1 MNIIV
6 FRHPAL
12 ENYLPKEN
20 LDQITIITPAKFEET
35 YKIFYS
41 EYSIKPKIYFLE
53 DWRLPAMITVL
64 NEINLT
70 YKIEKISTLA
80 EEDIE
85 EVALLREFY
94 TKQSSQ
100 LLTDLLFRDKYYM
113 RSFLQNIVRQPK
125 FRLIEKNE
133 DIELFKKQSSSDEF
147 ILKRRN
153 LAGGSHVKKV
163 HRNSEITPEITFLD
177 LYSGDYLIE
186 EFVDLP
192 QMVTADGYAV
202 SGNISRFFSHEYN
215 EHLLESFEHEY
226 LLLRTSHLY
235 HSKNDYINKIKKQS
249 QKVLNI
255 FLRNKDNISPF
266 HFEWFI
272 NEETEE
278 VVFNEVG
285 RRFGGGNI
293 PQLIQ
298 IAFGIDILN
307 EYWLHENSIDNSNC
321 TVIPKNIPD
330 QIAASFMPY
339 KKHGKIIELPSN
351 DLFDWTV
358 KTRMLSKIG
367 DTNTQDVE
375 IVTDI
380 PFMSSFSAS
389 DETDLNIKIKRLIQ
403 LSNKIKYAKLD
414 GDKDNMIND
423 TVTN

>member
-1 MNIIV
+1 MNIII

-12 ENYLPKEN
+12 GNYVPKTN
-20 LDQITIITPAKFEET
+20 LHQVIILTLAKFQESYEV
-35 YKIFYS
+35 FYNN
-41 EYSIKPKIYFLE
+41 YSIKPKIYFLE
-53 DWRLPAMITVL
+53 DWRLPSMIQIL

-70 YKIEKISTLA
+70 ADINKISTLA

-113 RSFLQNIVRQPK
+113 RSFLQNIVSQPN
-125 FRLIEKNE
+125 FRLLEQPE
-133 DIELFKKQSSSDEF
+133 DINVFKKVSSANFF
-147 ILKRRN
+147 IVKRRN
-153 LAGGSHVKKV
+153 LAGGSHVKKIN
-163 HRNSEITPEITFLD
+163 RESNISPENTFID
-177 LYSGDYLIE
+177 LYSGEYLIE

-202 SGNISRFFSHEYN
+202 AGIIFRFFSHEYN
-215 EHLLESFEHEY
+215 EHLLESFGHEY

-235 HSKNDYINKIKKQS
+235 NKRYDYIEKIKFQS

-255 FLRNKDNISPF
+255 FLRNKGNVTPF
-266 HFEWFI
+266 HFEWFV
-272 NEETEE
+272 NEETDEI
-278 VVFNEVG
+278 VFNEVG

-298 IAFGIDILN
+298 IAFGVDVLN
-307 EYWLHENSIDNSNC
+307 EYWQYENTIDNTNKK
-321 TVIPKNIPD
+321 VLLKEFPN

-339 KKHGKIIELPSN
+339 KKHGKITELPSI

-358 KTRMLSKIG
+358 KTRILSSVG
-367 DTNTQDVE
+367 DINDQNVE

-380 PFMSSFSAS
+380 PFMSSFAAIDES
-389 DETDLNIKIKRLIQ
+389 DLSTKIGHLVQ
-403 LSNKIKYAKLD
+403 LANKIKYVKID
-414 GDKDNMIND
+414 ENKGD
-423 TVTN
+423 

>member
-1 MNIIV
+1 MNIII

-12 ENYLPKEN
+12 ENYVPKEN
-20 LDQITIITPAKFEET
+20 LNQITIITPAEFKDS
-35 YKIFYS
+35 YNVFYS
-41 EYSIKPKIYFLE
+41 EYSTKPKIYFLE
-53 DWRLPAMITVL
+53 DWRLPSMITVL

-70 YKIEKISTLA
+70 YNIKKISTLA

-113 RSFLQNIVRQPK
+113 RSFLQDVICQPK
-125 FRLIEKNE
+125 FRLIEESK
-133 DIELFKKQSSSDEF
+133 DIDLFKKQSDSNEF

-163 HRNSEITPEITFLD
+163 SRNNKIIPETTFLD
-177 LYSGDYLIE
+177 LYSGEYLIE

-192 QMVTADGYAV
+192 QMVTADGYAI
-202 SGNISRFFSHEYN
+202 SGIISRFFNHEYN
-215 EHLLESFEHEY
+215 EHLLESFGHEY

-235 HSKNDYINKIKKQS
+235 NEKYEYINKIKDQS

-272 NEETEE
+272 NEETEKI
-278 VVFNEVG
+278 VFNEVG

-298 IAFGIDILN
+298 IAFGVDILN
-307 EYWLHENSIDNSNC
+307 EYWIHENELENDNYLI
-321 TVIPKNIPD
+321 VPKNVPD
-330 QIAASFMPY
+330 QIAASFMPC
-339 KKHGKIIELPSN
+339 KKYGKIIELPN
-351 DLFDWTV
+351 IDLFDWTV
-358 KTRMLSKIG
+358 KTRILSKIG
-367 DTNTQDVE
+367 DINDQNVE

-380 PFMSSFSAS
+380 PFMSSFSAD
-389 DETDLNIKIKRLIQ
+389 DESDLNTKVERLIQ
-403 LSNKIKYAKLD
+403 LSSKVKYAKLN
-414 GDKDNMIND
+414 GDKDNIIND
-423 TVTN
+423 TITN